1 MIKMRKNIYSRT
13 ILYLF
18 VVIVAFSILF
28 PYIVMF
34 LSSLKNL
41 NEIFAIPSNI
51 LPDVWR
57 WSNYIDIWT
66 KIPLATFFKNSA
78 IMAFGATTLCI
89 VCAIPAGYALARM
102 RFPGKHFLMSA
113 IIVTQMFSAVVL
125 LVGIYRLMVSLRLQ
139 NTRTGIILLVAAFNQ
154 AFAAWLLSGTFRSI
168 PKEIEDAAWID
179 GCSRFSSLVRV
190 ILPMAAPGI
199 VTAVIFV
206 FINAWNEYTLT
217 LVLIGDTSLKSFTV
231 GLQTFFGYTNI
242 EWWYV
247 FAAALLGTAPILFLF
262 QFLEKH
268 LVSGLTAGA
277 VKG

>member
-1 MIKMRKNIYSRT
+1 M
-13 ILYLF
+13 LYLF
-18 VVIVAFSILF
+18 AVIAALSIMF

-34 LSSLKNL
+34 LASFKNIE
-41 NEIFAIPSNI
+41 EIFSIPSDL
-51 LPDVWR
+51 LPRVWR
-57 WSNYIDIWT
+57 WNNYIDIWT

-78 IMAFGATTLCI
+78 IIAFGSTALCI
-89 VCAIPAGYALARM
+89 VCAVPAGYAIARM
-102 RFPGKHFLMSA
+102 RFPGKRTIMSTM
-113 IIVTQMFSAVVL
+113 IVTQMFSAVVL
-125 LVGIYRLMVSLRLQ
+125 LVGIYRLMVSMRLQ

-154 AFAAWLLSGTFRSI
+154 AFAAWLLSGTFKSI

-179 GCSRFSSLVRV
+179 GCSRLSSLVRV
-190 ILPMAAPGI
+190 MLPMAAPGI

-206 FINAWNEYTLT
+206 FINAWNEYVLT

-247 FAAALLGTAPILFLF
+247 FATALIGTAPILFLF
-262 QFLEKH
+262 QFLDKH